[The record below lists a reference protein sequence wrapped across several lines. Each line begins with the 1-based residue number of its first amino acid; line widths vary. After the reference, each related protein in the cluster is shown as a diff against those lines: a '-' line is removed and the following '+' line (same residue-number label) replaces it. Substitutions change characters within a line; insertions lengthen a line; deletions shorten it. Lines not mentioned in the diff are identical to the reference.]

1 MISFKNSLF
10 DIFGIEEGMVNDP
23 DVLLQHES
31 EREPFGEI
39 LTTETGHTVLRVGQ
53 LETKGLVPPHVR

>member
-10 DIFGIEEGMVNDP
+10 DIFGIEEGSINDP
-23 DVLLQHES
+23 DVILQHEN

-39 LTTETGHTVLRVGQ
+39 LTTEKGHVVLRVGQ
-53 LETKGLVPPHVR
+53 LEQKGVTPYNVR